1 MPDLNPHLFV
11 YGSLMSAARHP
22 MGERL
27 AREARLLGPASIQGR
42 LYRISW
48 YPGLV
53 DSDAPHER
61 VHGEVYGL
69 DRPAQS
75 IEWLDA
81 YEGLEPR
88 TTRGGEYERVARPV
102 LLASG
107 AEITAWVYLY
117 RADVAGLQALADG
130 RWVPETR

>member
-1 MPDLNPHLFV
+1 ME
-11 YGSLMSAARHP
+11 AALQLVGARP
-22 MGERL
+22 AAGAGVL
-27 AREARLLGPASIQGR
+27 AVADGTRARPAADR
-42 LYRISW
+42 RVA
-48 YPGLV
+48 LV
-53 DSDAPHER
+53 RER

-69 DRPAQS
+69 DRPAHS

-88 TTRGGEYERVARPV
+88 TTKGSEYERVARPV
-102 LLASG
+102 RLASG